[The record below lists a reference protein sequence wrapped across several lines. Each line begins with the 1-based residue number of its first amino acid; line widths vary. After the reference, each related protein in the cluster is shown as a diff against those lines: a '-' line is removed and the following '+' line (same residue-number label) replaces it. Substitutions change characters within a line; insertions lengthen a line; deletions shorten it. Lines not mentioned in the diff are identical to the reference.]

1 MVALPFAG
9 MPGIARR
16 HTPACMPAIAMA
28 WRGATKVEPSCQ
40 ESGAGLMPGV
50 RILQYVMQQAGNL
63 LMLVTAEVGNKT
75 GHGYLMAE

>member
-1 MVALPFAG
+1 
-9 MPGIARR
+9 
-16 HTPACMPAIAMA
+16 MA
-28 WRGATKVEPSCQ
+28 
-40 ESGAGLMPGV
+40 GV